1 MNSISFKIVVFFS
14 LFAIGCSPAYYKP
27 NLMTTPNFREKG
39 EVHLA
44 GHWADAGYD
53 VEAAYAITNN
63 IFVQGSIMVQSAKGS
78 SSSSSSGSSNQT
90 AYTVKGQLGEVAVGY
105 FMPVKKYGTLSVCG
119 GYGSGYVNNNW
130 ATDGTSSANIS
141 KLFIQPSIGVRRKR
155 FDLILSAKLANLTYS
170 NLSQNYK
177 QQSFVEQF
185 NALKSPIP
193 IFESA
198 TVLRFG
204 SENIKVQLSAS
215 SVSLLKRNESFRYEG
230 SSLGLGL
237 CVQLNPKK
245 DFKTPAQ

>member
-1 MNSISFKIVVFFS
+1 MNTISFKIVVFFS

-44 GHWADAGYD
+44 AHLADAGYD
-53 VEAAYAITNN
+53 GEAAYALTNN
-63 IFVQGSIMVQSAKGS
+63 VFIQGSIMVQSATGS
-78 SSSSSSGSSNQT
+78 SSSSSSSNQKS
-90 AYTVKGQLGEVAVGY
+90 YTVKGQLGEVAVGY

-119 GYGSGYVNNNW
+119 GYGMGNVNNNW
-130 ATDGTSSANIS
+130 STDGASSANIS
-141 KLFIQPSIGVRRKR
+141 KLFIQPSIGVRRKH
-155 FDLILSAKLANLTYS
+155 FDLVLSAKLANLTYS
-170 NLSQNYK
+170 NLSQNYT
-177 QQSFVEQF
+177 QQSFITEF

-193 IFESA
+193 IFETA

-215 SVSLLKRNESFRYEG
+215 SVSLLKRDDSFRYEG
-230 SSLGLGL
+230 SSVGLGL

-245 DFKTPAQ
+245 DFKTSAQ

>member
-1 MNSISFKIVVFFS
+1 MNTIFVKIVVFFS

-53 VEAAYAITNN
+53 GEAAYAITNN
-63 IFVQGSIMVQSAKGS
+63 VFVQGNIMVQSAKGS
-78 SSSSSSGSSNQT
+78 SSSSSGNQT

-105 FMPVKKYGTLSVCG
+105 FVPFKKYGTLSVCG

-130 ATDGTSSANIS
+130 AADGASSANIS
-141 KLFIQPSIGVRRKR
+141 KLFIQPSIGIRRKH
-155 FDLILSAKLANLTYS
+155 FDLVVSAKLANLTYS
-170 NLSQNYK
+170 NLSQNYT
-177 QQSFVEQF
+177 QQSFITEF
-185 NALKSPIP
+185 NALKSSIP

-204 SENIKVQLSAS
+204 SENVKVQLSAS
-215 SVSLLKRNESFRYEG
+215 SVSLLKYNESFRYEG
-230 SSLGLGL
+230 SSVGLGV

>member
-1 MNSISFKIVVFFS
+1 MNTISFKIVVFFS

-53 VEAAYAITNN
+53 GEAAYAITNN
-63 IFVQGSIMVQSAKGS
+63 VFIQGSIMVQSATGS
-78 SSSSSSGSSNQT
+78 SSSSSSSNQKS
-90 AYTVKGQLGEVAVGY
+90 YTVKGQLGEVAVGY

-119 GYGSGYVNNNW
+119 GYGGGYVNNNW
-130 ATDGTSSANIS
+130 AADGSSSANIS

-155 FDLILSAKLANLTYS
+155 FDLVVSAKLANLTYS
-170 NLSQNYK
+170 NLSQNYT
-177 QQSFVEQF
+177 QQSFINEF

-193 IFESA
+193 IFETA

-215 SVSLLKRNESFRYEG
+215 SVSLLKRDDSFRYEG

-245 DFKTPAQ
+245 DFKTPTQ